1 MYVVCDLC
9 GHLPEFSPGSEWSN
23 RAKVM
28 GGCFVFV
35 VYVAVSLG
43 SRSVRTRK
51 QIKHDEKKKNGMIKI
66 NGALT
71 GSILLWVTSPQQS
84 HLRLQECTT
93 HNQLNNMPHRIDL
106 LNTTPPLPS
115 ASTILPRVV
124 QAGKT

>member
-23 RAKVM
+23 GAKVI

-43 SRSVRTRK
+43 SRGVRTRK
-51 QIKHDEKKKNGMIKI
+51 QIKHDREKNGMIKI

-71 GSILLWVTSPQQS
+71 GSILLWVPQ
-84 HLRLQECTT
+84 
-93 HNQLNNMPHRIDL
+93 P
-106 LNTTPPLPS
+106 
-115 ASTILPRVV
+115 STITFETSGMHHTESIN
-124 QAGKT
+124 QYATQN